1 MIRTTPV
8 WNGDRTSLVFDPR
21 QLRIATPGAG
31 HAMNIQ
37 VQEEGTTVTFSTDD
51 KPLVVKNSRL
61 YRRLS

>member
-1 MIRTTPV
+1 MTRSTPA

-21 QLRIATPGAG
+21 QLRIAMPNQG

-37 VQEEGTTVTFSTDD
+37 VQEEGTTVTLSADD